1 MHLIETYALTC
12 GAKINK
18 PYIYEKYIPLPLN
31 EYIVLQ
37 PHSKPSK
44 TYDLWQEVIDILFP
58 ILNKVGISIVQI
70 GGQNE
75 NAYRGVVNLSGKVD
89 VNQSA
94 YIIRNAKLFLGVDSF
109 GAHLASHFDIP
120 IVSLYSNNNIPNV
133 RPYFGSKEKQV
144 LLEPERNTLKPTY
157 SLEENP
163 KSINRIPIESIVNNV
178 LKLLNINGKIP
189 FKTIFTGDKYAIKLI
204 EMVPDGVINTNSFGC
219 DSIIARMDLVHNE
232 EILKNQMQVS
242 KVSIVCDKPIN
253 QELIKTNKHRILQ
266 IVYIVKKDI
275 HNPEF
280 AHFIHNVGVN
290 CLMIT
295 YLEDK
300 DLNPIKLH
308 YMDLS
313 IINKLSINKPKN
325 IENKNELFY
334 KSSKLLL
341 SKGDIF
347 SSEQAWR
354 NNVKINNLGPT
365 ICKVDALD
373 DYLLKDVDYLC
384 FLEKDNT

>member
-1 MHLIETYALTC
+1 
-12 GAKINK
+12 
-18 PYIYEKYIPLPLN
+18 
-31 EYIVLQ
+31 
-37 PHSKPSK
+37 
-44 TYDLWQEVIDILFP
+44 
-58 ILNKVGISIVQI
+58 
-70 GGQNE
+70 
-75 NAYRGVVNLSGKVD
+75 
-89 VNQSA
+89 
-94 YIIRNAKLFLGVDSF
+94 
-109 GAHLASHFDIP
+109 
-120 IVSLYSNNNIPNV
+120 
-133 RPYFGSKEKQV
+133 
-144 LLEPERNTLKPTY
+144 
-157 SLEENP
+157 
-163 KSINRIPIESIVNNV
+163 
-178 LKLLNINGKIP
+178 
-189 FKTIFTGDKYAIKLI
+189 
-204 EMVPDGVINTNSFGC
+204 
-219 DSIIARMDLVHNE
+219 
-232 EILKNQMQVS
+232 
-242 KVSIVCDKPIN
+242 
-253 QELIKTNKHRILQ
+253 
-266 IVYIVKKDI
+266 
-275 HNPEF
+275 
-280 AHFIHNVGVN
+280 
-290 CLMIT
+290 MIT

>member
-163 KSINRIPIESIVNNV
+163 KSINRI
-178 LKLLNINGKIP
+178 
-189 FKTIFTGDKYAIKLI
+189 
-204 EMVPDGVINTNSFGC
+204 NS
-219 DSIIARMDLVHNE
+219 
-232 EILKNQMQVS
+232 
-242 KVSIVCDKPIN
+242 
-253 QELIKTNKHRILQ
+253 
-266 IVYIVKKDI
+266 
-275 HNPEF
+275 
-280 AHFIHNVGVN
+280 
-290 CLMIT
+290 
-295 YLEDK
+295 
-300 DLNPIKLH
+300 
-308 YMDLS
+308 
-313 IINKLSINKPKN
+313 
-325 IENKNELFY
+325 
-334 KSSKLLL
+334 
-341 SKGDIF
+341 
-347 SSEQAWR
+347 
-354 NNVKINNLGPT
+354 
-365 ICKVDALD
+365 
-373 DYLLKDVDYLC
+373 
-384 FLEKDNT
+384 